1 MTKPIIEL
9 AWVSELDPVNG
20 IWCVETRG
28 NKFYTYNTA
37 TQVRQCASGYPALV
51 KIANNL
57 PVVIGEMFD
66 LQAPELIVCSHLA
79 WRQQQHIGHQ
89 NLLWEHAAS
98 VQDAGLKEFL
108 TSVLCDAKIMH
119 AFYHGKASES
129 FHHNGKGDLFTHS
142 VEVALTAKQLAQG
155 HQLEQREVDCAFICG
170 LLHDIGKILMFY
182 NVGKNQEKGVNGQ
195 HEAFSF
201 MVLAEHLEALKAKDK
216 VLFEAISAT
225 LSATTARKKHNE
237 YVVETIVR
245 AADRISAEAYQN
257 RKAFK
262 GKPASQLHVGSKSS
276 KRYKRLGPQQVS
288 AV

>member
-1 MTKPIIEL
+1 MEESIIEL
-9 AWVSELDPVNG
+9 AWISELDAVNG
-20 IWCVETRG
+20 IWCVETRS
-28 NKFYTYNTA
+28 KKSYTYNTA
-37 TQVRQCASGYPALV
+37 PHIRQHASGYPTLIKAV
-51 KIANNL
+51 DNTQII
-57 PVVIGEMFD
+57 IGKKFD
-66 LQAPELIVCSHLA
+66 LQIPEIIVRSHLA

-98 VQDAGLKEFL
+98 VQDPVLKELL
-108 TSVLCDAKIMH
+108 TSVLCDAEIMH

-142 VEVALTAKQLAQG
+142 VEVALTAKQLAQA
-155 HQLEQREVDCAFICG
+155 HQLEQREIDCAFICG

-182 NVGKNQEKGVNGQ
+182 NTDKNHEKGVNGQ

-237 YVVETIVR
+237 YIVESIVR

-262 GKPASQLHVGSKSS
+262 GKPAAQLHAGAKSG
-276 KRYKRLGPQQVS
+276 KRYKRLGSPQAGV
-288 AV
+288 A